1 MKTIQIDTRRTER
14 INVIIQ
20 QRQRFASRIERDK
33 ANLEACKLALVN
45 LKQYQSEFQENGVD
59 AASAKRLREI
69 DFGIINQIDRIL
81 NLLEKM
87 RSRCSRSTINIAVV
101 GYARQGK
108 SRLLQSLTGLSNQ
121 VIPDGGEGYCTGTLS
136 KIIHQPRLQKA
147 VAKVNFYSA
156 TEFQNQVLAPYYE
169 TLGLGQKPITV
180 EEFAR
185 TPPPA
190 LPLEKKDSEFDKARY
205 GHLRKDYYSNIAKYR
220 HLLNS
225 PTVEIAESQIPQ
237 YVTQDAKNETGE
249 KIVNYLA
256 VKEVEI
262 SCSFPY
268 EDIGQ
273 ICLLDLPGLGDT
285 NLIEAE
291 RLIKILSEEAD
302 FILFV
307 RRPEAN
313 AVWGEAH
320 LKLYQI
326 ARNALSNFPLTK
338 CSFMILNRTKH
349 GVEGGDNSYRCHK
362 LQAELKNT
370 PIRVA
375 NCIIADCSDSQETF
389 AEVLEPILDYLVENV
404 ESIETEYR
412 RDCEQQLDILHQN
425 IGIELDKAS
434 LALTRYGDGDL
445 LFEQLFEQFWRKLTN
460 DLEKLLA
467 ELKENRNSLDG
478 DFEERVKNAIQRCR
492 TDLGIPTSSEE
503 VAERRHLFGSYNT
516 AYNEFLHEIR
526 TNFLEHFLSL
536 DKAMQLSLESRKY
549 LVIKILKSYLGEL
562 VNSQEIDFLQIIY
575 NLLPDN
581 ASNLKLGFQK
591 LYEFDV
597 SNAGRIIRLLRLNL
611 DRLKPDNNQFALQE
625 RINQIEEA
633 TSELDIEEQILNT
646 LQKLH
651 QEATDTSEQ
660 ALNQILGEPSTDA
673 YFMVEEFVDR
683 VIRAKNVQ
691 LEWRIFLRKESYQVW
706 SEFGQIEQRVQQQ
719 KIWRA
724 LVERAKEV
732 NGLIGGVG
740 SRE

>member
-1 MKTIQIDTRRTER
+1 MKTTQIDIRRTER
-14 INVIIQ
+14 INAIIQ
-20 QRQRFASRIERDK
+20 QRQRFASKIEGDK

-45 LKQYQSEFQENGVD
+45 LKQYQSEFQENSLE
-59 AASAKRLREI
+59 ATSTKHLREI
-69 DFGIINQIDRIL
+69 DFGVINQID
-81 NLLEKM
+81 NLLNSLEKLH
-87 RSRCSRSTINIAVV
+87 SRCSRSTINIAVV

-121 VIPDGGEGYCTGTLS
+121 VIPDGAQGYCTGTLS
-136 KIIHQPRLQKA
+136 KIVHQPRLQKA
-147 VAKVNFYSA
+147 VAKVHFYSA
-156 TEFQNQVLAPYYE
+156 LEFQDQVLAPYYK
-169 TLGLGQKPITV
+169 TLGLGKKPITV

-225 PTVEIAESQIPQ
+225 PSIEIDESEIPQ
-237 YVTQDAKNETGE
+237 YVTQDAKNENGD
-249 KIVNYLA
+249 KFINYLA
-256 VKEVEI
+256 VKDCVI
-262 SCSFPY
+262 TTSFPY

-273 ICLLDLPGLGDT
+273 ISLLDLPGLGDT

-326 ARNALSNFPLTK
+326 ARNALPTFPLSK

-349 GVEGGDNSYRCHK
+349 GVEGGDNSYRCQV
-362 LQAELKNT
+362 LQAELKKT

-375 NCIIADCSDSQETF
+375 KCIIADCSDAQEAFT
-389 AEVLEPILDYLVENV
+389 EVLEPILDYLIENV
-404 ESIETEYR
+404 ESIEREYR
-412 RDCEQQLDILHQN
+412 RECKQQLDILHQN

-445 LFEQLFEQFWRKLTN
+445 LFEQLFEQFWYKLTN

-467 ELKENRNSLDG
+467 ELKENRDSLDRE
-478 DFEERVKNAIQRCR
+478 FEERVKNAIQRCR
-492 TDLGIPTSSEE
+492 TEPGIPTTIEE
-503 VAERRHLFGSYNT
+503 IAERRHLFGSYNT

-526 TNFLEHFLSL
+526 TNFLEHFICL
-536 DKAMQLSLESRKY
+536 DKAMQLSLETRKY

-562 VNSQEIDFLQIIY
+562 ANSEEIDLLQIIY
-575 NLLPDN
+575 NLLPEN
-581 ASNLKLGFQK
+581 TTNLKLGFQQ
-591 LYEFDV
+591 LYEFNV
-597 SNAGRIIRLLRLNL
+597 SNAGRIIRLIRLNI
-611 DRLKPDNNQFALQE
+611 DQLKPDNNQFALEE

-633 TSELDIEEQILNT
+633 TGEFHIEEKMLNT
-646 LQKLH
+646 IQKLH
-651 QEATDTSEQ
+651 QQAIDISEQ
-660 ALNQILGEPSTDA
+660 ALNQILCEPSTDA

-683 VIRAKNVQ
+683 AIRAKNVK
-691 LEWRIFLRKESYQVW
+691 LEWRIFLRKESFKVW
-706 SEFGQIEQRVQQQ
+706 SEFRQIEQRLQQQ
-719 KIWRA
+719 KTWKA

-732 NGLIGGVG
+732 NGLLI
-740 SRE
+740 